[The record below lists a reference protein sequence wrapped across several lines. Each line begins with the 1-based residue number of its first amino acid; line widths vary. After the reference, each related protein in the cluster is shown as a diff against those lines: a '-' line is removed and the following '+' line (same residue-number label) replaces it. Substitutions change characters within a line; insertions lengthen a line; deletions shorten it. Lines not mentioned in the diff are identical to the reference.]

1 MDTWAWLAIIAAIA
15 IALVAVAWWSSGRAR
30 ARSRGP
36 ETSLTQE
43 QVERTNQ
50 FQSGNRQTRSGY

>member
-1 MDTWAWLAIIAAIA
+1 MDTWIWLTI
-15 IALVAVAWWSSGRAR
+15 VAVAALAMFALAWWSSGRAK
-30 ARSRGP
+30 ARGRGP
-36 ETSLTQE
+36 ESSLTQE